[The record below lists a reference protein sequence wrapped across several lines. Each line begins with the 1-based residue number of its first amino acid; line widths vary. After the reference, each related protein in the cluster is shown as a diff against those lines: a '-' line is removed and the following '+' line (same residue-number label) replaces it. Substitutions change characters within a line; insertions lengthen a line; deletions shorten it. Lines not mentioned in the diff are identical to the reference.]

1 MEHEQNNKMQTNR
14 EQSNMDKI
22 YNHTQSEKEARELW
36 AHEKVYDF
44 HVDPDKKVFSIDT
57 PPPTVS
63 GSLHIGHVYSYTHQ
77 DLIARFKRIRGFNVF
92 YPQGFDDNGL
102 ATERF
107 VEKKNSIKAHLM
119 KRSEFIEL
127 CLKESHETEKDFAE
141 IFKKLG
147 LSIDWSKTYSTISPN
162 VRKISQHSFIE
173 LFKKGLAYRKTEPAL
188 YCTTC
193 RTSVAQAELDDSDV
207 SSTFNDIE
215 FTTSDGEKLIIATT
229 RPELLPACVA
239 IFYHPSDTRY
249 TKLSGKKA
257 IVPVFGQQVSIIS
270 DEKVDPEKGTGL
282 VMCCTFGDQTDIL
295 WYKKHALPF
304 IQVVGLDGRWTQ
316 AAGPLAGLTV
326 HEARKKII
334 ELLKETGKLLN
345 QKPITH
351 NVNVHERCKQEI
363 EYLAPSQWFVKILE
377 HRDELLAQADKIN
390 WYPDY
395 MKVRYVDWVK
405 NLSWDWCISRQR
417 FYGIPFP
424 VWHCKDCGEVLLADE
439 KSLPVDPQE
448 QSFPG
453 GKCTKCGSINITPET
468 DVMDTWNTSG
478 LTPQI
483 NLHWPEKSPNKLTLP
498 MSMRPQAHDII
509 RTWAF
514 YTIAKAYFHNKQ
526 LPWQDIVLSGHVLA
540 GKEKISKSKENSKM
554 SPDALL
560 QAYPAD
566 VIRYWSANGRL
577 GIDTAFSENQLKIGQ
592 RLLTKL
598 WNALRFCSEQ
608 FGDYKKPQTAPKLD
622 AVNEWLLHNFTKTVT
637 AYINAYDKYEY
648 YTALEIVEKFFWQTF
663 CDNYLELIKDR
674 FFNPDKYSQEEIDAT
689 KFVLYEVGFGI
700 LQLFSPIVPY
710 ITETLY
716 QKIYKQSQGKVS
728 IHLITLDTKRFEY
741 NFDESNQALEKVLEV
756 IGAVRKLKSE
766 AQLSLKTELQNLVI
780 ISENQKTLNQIKAQ
794 ETLICGI
801 TKALKLEIQ
810 NQASSKNKEAENKLI
825 KDETTEPATF
835 TGQIS
840 VL

>member
-1 MEHEQNNKMQTNR
+1 MEHEQNNKMQTNQ
-14 EQSNMDKI
+14 EQTNMDKV
-22 YNHTQSEKEARELW
+22 YNHTLSEKEARELW

-107 VEKKNSIKAHLM
+107 VEKKNGVKAHLM

-127 CLKESHETEKDFAE
+127 CLKESHEAEKAFAE
-141 IFKKLG
+141 LYKQLG

-193 RTSVAQAELDDSDV
+193 RTSVAQAELDDSDI

-215 FTTSDGEKLIIATT
+215 FTTTDGEKLIIATT

-295 WYKKHALPF
+295 WYKKHSLPF

-316 AAGPLAGLTV
+316 AAGPLAGLPV

-439 KSLPVDPQE
+439 KILPVDPQE

-483 NLHWPEKSPNKLTLP
+483 NLHWPEKSPDKLTLP

-526 LPWQDIVLSGHVLA
+526 LPWQDIVISGHVLA

-554 SPDALL
+554 SPEMLL
-560 QAYPAD
+560 QTYPAD
-566 VIRYWSANGRL
+566 VIRYWAANGRL

-608 FGDYKKPQTAPKLD
+608 FGNYKKAQTAPKLD

-663 CDNYLELIKDR
+663 CDNYLELVKDR
-674 FFNPDKYSQEEIDAT
+674 FFNPDKYSQEEINAT

-716 QKIYKQSQGKVS
+716 QKIYRQSQGKVS
-728 IHLITLDTKRFEY
+728 IHLITLDTNRYNY
-741 NFDESNQALEKVLEV
+741 NFDESNQTLEKVLD
-756 IGAVRKLKSE
+756 IINSVRKLKSE

-780 ISENQKTLNQIKAQ
+780 ISENQKTLKQIKAQ

-810 NQASSKNKEAENKLI
+810 NQATGENKEGGNKLI

-835 TGQIS
+835 TGQVS